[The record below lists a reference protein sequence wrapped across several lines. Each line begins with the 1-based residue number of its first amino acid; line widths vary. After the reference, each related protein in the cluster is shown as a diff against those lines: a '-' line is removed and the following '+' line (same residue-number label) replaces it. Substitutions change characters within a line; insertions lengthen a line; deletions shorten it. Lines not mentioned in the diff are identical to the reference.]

1 MEKQSS
7 GIRFETFDIGVR
19 RLYIWKQNGG
29 ATPAHYHECIEL
41 IHMQKGEVT
50 LTADGTH
57 HLHAGDTVFI
67 PSCTVHSI
75 LASGECQYIVLQISL
90 ALLPECQKI
99 LNDKH
104 PGAMVLHDEAFDDL
118 PQMFAIARR
127 MFKQLESFEGM
138 FITEEERFQQS
149 RMMAE
154 LIVSTVLRRCRKQ
167 GLLQEANGT
176 PTHMDSLVIRTVDY
190 IHTHYREKLRLSD
203 IADALYCSEQ
213 TLSANFRSA
222 MHMSVPQYITSLRTT
237 MVCRLVTEQP
247 ELSLSEIAGQTGFQS
262 MRSMLRAFRQHY
274 NCTPSEMKR
283 GNIP

>member
-1 MEKQSS
+1 
-7 GIRFETFDIGVR
+7 
-19 RLYIWKQNGG
+19 
-29 ATPAHYHECIEL
+29 
-41 IHMQKGEVT
+41 
-50 LTADGTH
+50 
-57 HLHAGDTVFI
+57 
-67 PSCTVHSI
+67 
-75 LASGECQYIVLQISL
+75 
-90 ALLPECQKI
+90 
-99 LNDKH
+99 
-104 PGAMVLHDEAFDDL
+104 MVLHDEAFDDL

-138 FITEEERFQQS
+138 FRTEEERFQQS

-167 GLLQEANGT
+167 GLLQKAKIT
-176 PTHMDSLVIRTVDY
+176 PCRMDSLVIRAVDY
-190 IHTHYREKLRLSD
+190 IHTHYREQLRLSD
-203 IADALYCSEQ
+203 IADALYYGEQ

-247 ELSLSEIAGQTGFQS
+247 GLSLSEIAEQTGFRS

-283 GNIP
+283 GNIT